1 MPLLLQVMDTARN
14 IMNSSV
20 VFPDGIS
27 ELAKDFILSALSK
40 HPGDRPTV
48 REMLQHPWIQMFQ
61 VG

>member
-1 MPLLLQVMDTARN
+1 MDTARN